1 MEKLQT
7 ENLVMHRGCLKC
19 HHCHTNLR
27 LGAYAF
33 DRDDPNGR
41 FYCTQHFRL
50 PAKPTRPV
58 VRKPGQRVCVV
69 FNIISLDNNMTC
81 LLHLLLKKSTAQT
94 HEPTVTAAS
103 SAGAAEISRTVATA
117 EPTIE
122 YANANSES
130 TGEEPKTP
138 EKRGP
143 VDSVS
148 KMDLL
153 ERGQTPERI
162 EFENTDAISDGEPS
176 EEHIIDE
183 HEWSGRNF
191 LPESNND
198 SESDL
203 SSSDESDTETDS
215 DMFEEAND
223 SPLGV
228 QTLQLA
234 SDWIGKQNYSD
245 SDDSDDFYDSSEG
258 LAGIY
263 IV

>member
-1 MEKLQT
+1 MVDFIVLNTLDCQQ
-7 ENLVMHRGCLKC
+7 N
-19 HHCHTNLR
+19 
-27 LGAYAF
+27 
-33 DRDDPNGR
+33 PQGR
-41 FYCTQHFRL
+41 WYVNQD
-50 PAKPTRPV
+50 K
-58 VRKPGQRVCVV
+58 GYVV

-94 HEPTVTAAS
+94 HEPTVAAAS

>member
-1 MEKLQT
+1 MVVSNVIIVIQIYAWVPTLSI
-7 ENLVMHRGCLKC
+7 VMIPMVDFIVLNTLDCQQNPHARWYVNQDKG
-19 HHCHTNLR
+19 
-27 LGAYAF
+27 Y
-33 DRDDPNGR
+33 
-41 FYCTQHFRL
+41 
-50 PAKPTRPV
+50 
-58 VRKPGQRVCVV
+58 VV

-94 HEPTVTAAS
+94 HEPTVAAAS

-122 YANANSES
+122 YANANCES